1 MRKVDIINL
10 GCSKNLVDSENLMTQ
25 LRSQGVTV
33 RIDPERV
40 QADLLL
46 INTCGFI
53 GDAKEESINTI
64 LQAIEARRSGRVRE
78 IRVMGC
84 LVERHGYE
92 LQENIPEI
100 THWYGVNDESK
111 ILADLGL
118 KLNPEILNQRI
129 HSTPGHYAYLKVSEG
144 CDRNCSFCAIP
155 MIRGKH
161 HSKSIGELTAEA
173 SWLAAQ
179 GVKELI
185 LIAQDLTYYGLD
197 IERKQLLPELVK
209 QLEQIEGIEWI
220 RLHYAYPA
228 KFPMELLKV
237 MRNSEKVCSYL
248 DIPLQHIADPVL
260 KAMNRGINSAET
272 RKLIEKIRK
281 EVPGVAL
288 RTTFLVGFPGERDE
302 DFKQLLGFM
311 SDYRF
316 ERVGAFAYSHEE
328 GTLAGE
334 TLTDSIPDK
343 VKQQRLKELME
354 LQEDISLKFNKGL
367 VGRTIPVIIDR
378 EEGGMIIGRT
388 PYDSP
393 EVDQEVMIGKNGR
406 EFVGGTIHPII
417 ITDATEYDLY
427 GSPIINAG

>member
-1 MRKVDIINL
+1 
-10 GCSKNLVDSENLMTQ
+10 
-25 LRSQGVTV
+25 
-33 RIDPERV
+33 
-40 QADLLL
+40 
-46 INTCGFI
+46 
-53 GDAKEESINTI
+53 
-64 LQAIEARRSGRVRE
+64 
-78 IRVMGC
+78 
-84 LVERHGYE
+84 
-92 LQENIPEI
+92 
-100 THWYGVNDESK
+100 
-111 ILADLGL
+111 
-118 KLNPEILNQRI
+118 
-129 HSTPGHYAYLKVSEG
+129 
-144 CDRNCSFCAIP
+144 
-155 MIRGKH
+155 
-161 HSKSIGELTAEA
+161 
-173 SWLAAQ
+173 
-179 GVKELI
+179 
-185 LIAQDLTYYGLD
+185 
-197 IERKQLLPELVK
+197 
-209 QLEQIEGIEWI
+209 
-220 RLHYAYPA
+220 
-228 KFPMELLKV
+228 
-237 MRNSEKVCSYL
+237 
-248 DIPLQHIADPVL
+248 
-260 KAMNRGINSAET
+260 MNRGINSAET